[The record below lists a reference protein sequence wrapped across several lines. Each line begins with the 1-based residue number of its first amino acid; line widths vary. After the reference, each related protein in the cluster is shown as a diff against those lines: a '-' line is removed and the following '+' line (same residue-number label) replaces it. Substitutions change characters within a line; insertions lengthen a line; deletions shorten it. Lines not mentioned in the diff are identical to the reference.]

1 MPEEPLT
8 RKEYRRRQAQAAQAA
23 PSTPAPRDLSREA
36 HLQQTK
42 QALEAERTTRLK
54 HRLNWAIGGL
64 SVAIVIVYLILFFVG

>member
-23 PSTPAPRDLSREA
+23 PSTPSPRDLSREA

-54 HRLNWAIGGL
+54 HRLNWAIGGV
-64 SVAIVIVYLILFFVG
+64 SVAIVIVYLILFFVR

>member
-23 PSTPAPRDLSREA
+23 PSTPSPRDLSREA

-42 QALEAERTTRLK
+42 QALEAERTTR
-54 HRLNWAIGGL
+54 
-64 SVAIVIVYLILFFVG
+64 

>member
-23 PSTPAPRDLSREA
+23 PSTSAPRDLSREA

-64 SVAIVIVYLILFFVG
+64 SVAIVIVYLILFFVA

>member
-8 RKEYRRRQAQAAQAA
+8 RKEYRRRQAQAA

-42 QALEAERTTRLK
+42 QALEAERTMHLK
-54 HRLNWAIGGL
+54 HRLNWVIGGL

>member
-23 PSTPAPRDLSREA
+23 PSTPSPRDLSREA

-64 SVAIVIVYLILFFVG
+64 SVAIVIVYLILFFVR

>member
-1 MPEEPLT
+1 MPEESLT
-8 RKEYRRRQAQAAQAA
+8 RKEYRRRRAQAAQTA